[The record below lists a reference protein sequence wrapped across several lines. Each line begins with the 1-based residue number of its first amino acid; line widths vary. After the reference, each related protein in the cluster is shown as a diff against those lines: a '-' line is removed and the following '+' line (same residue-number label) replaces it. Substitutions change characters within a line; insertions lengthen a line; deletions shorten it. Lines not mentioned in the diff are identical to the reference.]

1 MIDKI
6 VNRHKHDNVRLGTPS
21 DFKKFRNKFM
31 EQNDNNMLFGVYRG
45 QELGLSLNYP
55 YHKNF
60 RSANVL
66 VIGGAGTGK
75 TSKYIKPNL
84 LQENASVIV
93 TDPSGDNFRIFA
105 PYLLSKGYNVY
116 LFNVNDFSMSNH
128 YNPLMNV
135 FNINGEI
142 SENDVNILVDLYMK
156 NVEVGSLD
164 LDLFYNKPKT
174 AFMTALIYYVL
185 ENDAI
190 LPKDKCFAT
199 VLQKVQMAKI
209 SDDNEGMSPLT
220 REMYDWFVRVGIMT
234 YKGGTEPPPENADVK
249 EQDYK
254 ETFAQTKYK
263 TKLYYDVFKVA
274 PKKTA
279 NMIIRN
285 TEKNLQIFATK
296 QVDFIT
302 RTDYQYPEN
311 NIDIDTIAT
320 QQSYLFL
327 GIPPSHQAYNFLI
340 AMLYSQL
347 YGRLYELGERRIRGK
362 YHIGYQIGTP
372 VFAYCDTEEE
382 AKDFYEHVTKEC
394 ILEKDYMNG
403 TKMYSIGYKGK
414 EYKHS
419 VLKEPLEKFI
429 DEIDKMHIWSG
440 DDFAGGNPSLPIHV
454 NFFLDDF
461 KNIGEIPNF
470 LTILSTSRH
479 YRIGSHII
487 IQDIGQLKTLYED
500 GEHETVLANVD
511 TTLFMGSILKEDKK
525 EIQKMLG
532 KTTVMIKFTS
542 SSNSGLFTPYTP
554 KEVYLMSLNEI
565 AAINQDGRDDELVII
580 RDVTPYLCRKL
591 NLTEHKRWKDV
602 LKVKQKRIYAPI
614 YYQNELYYRNDI
626 EEGHYEN

>member
-6 VNRHKHDNVRLGTPS
+6 LNCHKHDNARLGTPS

-31 EQNDNNMLFGVYRG
+31 EQNDNNMLFGVYHG
-45 QELGLSLNYP
+45 KELGLSLNN
-55 YHKNF
+55 KN

-116 LFNVNDFSMSNH
+116 LFNVNNFSMSNH

-135 FNINGEI
+135 FDSNGEI
-142 SENDVNILVDLYMK
+142 SENQVNILVDLYIENAK
-156 NVEVGSLD
+156 AGKEPCYD
-164 LDLFYNKPKT
+164 PYYDRITT

-190 LPKDKCFAT
+190 LPKDKCFST
-199 VLQKVQMAKI
+199 VLQKVQMAMV
-209 SDDNEGMSPLT
+209 SDDNKGMSPLT

-254 ETFAQTKYK
+254 ETLAQTKYR
-263 TKLYYDVFKVA
+263 TKLYYDAFKVT
-274 PKKTA
+274 PEKTA
-279 NMIIRN
+279 NTIIIK
-285 TEKNLQIFATK
+285 TAVDLQIFATK

-327 GIPPSHQAYNFLI
+327 CIPPSHQAYDFLI

-347 YGRLYELGERRIRGK
+347 YGRLYELGERKIRGK

-382 AKDFYEHVTKEC
+382 AKDFYEHVTKDC
-394 ILEKDYMNG
+394 IVHKDYMNG
-403 TKMYSIGYKGK
+403 TKMYSIVYKGK

-429 DEIDKMHIWSG
+429 DDIDKMHIWSG
-440 DDFAGGNPSLPIHV
+440 DDFAGGSPALPIHV

-470 LTILSTSRH
+470 LTILCTSHH
-479 YRIGSHII
+479 YRIGSHVV
-487 IQDIGQLKTLYED
+487 IQDIGQLTTLYKD
-500 GEHETVLANVD
+500 YEHETVLANVD
-511 TTLFMGSILKEDKK
+511 TVIFLGSVLKEDKE

-532 KTTVMIKFTS
+532 KTTIKQKFTS
-542 SSNSGLFTPYTP
+542 YTP
-554 KEVYLMSLNEI
+554 TEVDLMSLDEI
-565 AAINQDGRDDELVII
+565 ATINQDGRDDELVII

-614 YYQNELYYRNDI
+614 YYQNELYYQNDI